1 MLFLAQEYATDFDS
15 ASSTA
20 RNLNFAVYLVRVEDP
35 LLLQFHH
42 HGTGYSPL
50 HFASA
55 SSIRDREGGGLDTRT
70 NTTNGRI
77 DARFEAR
84 ARALADVSQIV
95 IQVPPDVRQN
105 VTYDFNY

>member
-50 HFASA
+50 CVQSFHSLPLIYRLGP
-55 SSIRDREGGGLDTRT
+55 IRI
-70 NTTNGRI
+70 RI
-77 DARFEAR
+77 
-84 ARALADVSQIV
+84 VH
-95 IQVPPDVRQN
+95 
-105 VTYDFNY
+105 T